1 MLLSTLVIPFPKGLK
16 QYKMDLYLTA
26 LLQGLCLSVMALGIF
41 LTLKIFNIPDI
52 TTDGSY
58 TLGAAMGALMLTSD
72 MPLVFSFLLVLTS
85 GAVAGMCTGLI
96 HTKLKIDPLLSG
108 ILVMTGL
115 YSINLTIMGRSNIP
129 LIGVETL
136 FNQFELI
143 DNLNFNTL
151 IVLSLIIL
159 LFILIITYV
168 LKSDYGITMR
178 ATGQSENMVK
188 ALGAN
193 TDSVKIMGL
202 AFANALTACSGF
214 LMAQFQGFSD
224 INMGIGIVIVGLGSV
239 IIAGT
244 IIHWFEI
251 QSIVISLLL
260 VCFGAIIF
268 QFALAFTL
276 SMGVDPTLLKLTTA
290 LFVLAIVSLP
300 HLQLRRRL
308 S

>member
-1 MLLSTLVIPFPKGLK
+1 
-16 QYKMDLYLTA
+16 
-26 LLQGLCLSVMALGIF
+26 MALGIY

-58 TLGAAMGALMLTSD
+58 TLGASLGALMLTTE
-72 MPLVFSFLLVLTS
+72 MPLIFSFLLVLFS

-129 LIGVETL
+129 LIGVDTV
-136 FNQFELI
+136 FNQFELFK
-143 DNLNFNTL
+143 NQNVNAL
-151 IVLSLIIL
+151 IVLSLIVL
-159 LFILIITYV
+159 VFILIIAYV
-168 LKSDYGITMR
+168 LKSDYGIAMR

-188 ALGAN
+188 AFGAN
-193 TDSVKIMGL
+193 TDSIKITGL
-202 AFANALTACSGF
+202 AFANALTAGSGF

-224 INMGIGIVIVGLGSV
+224 INMGIGIVIIGLGSV

-251 QSIVISLLL
+251 QSIAVSLIL
-260 VCFGAIIF
+260 VCVGAVIF
-268 QFALAFTL
+268 QLALAGTL
-276 SMGVDPTLLKLTTA
+276 SMGIDPTLLKLTTA
-290 LFVLAIVSLP
+290 VFVLAIVSLP
-300 HLQLRRRL
+300 HLQLRRRYRD
-308 S
+308 